1 MLCKKVTGP
10 MIEKIAD
17 FYSQRLRIDLAPAS
31 ILADLSPQNETYCFA
46 AERGGFVVCVAQGE
60 PQESVYISLAEQI
73 FDHLSEAQELVEILR
88 SAHPTAAFFDFVTYP
103 AGGEPLTKAP

>member
-1 MLCKKVTGP
+1 

-46 AERGGFVVCVAQGE
+46 AERGGFVVCVAQGN
-60 PQESVYISLAEQI
+60 LRKACT
-73 FDHLSEAQELVEILR
+73 FHLPNKSSTTFLKHK
-88 SAHPTAAFFDFVTYP
+88 S
-103 AGGEPLTKAP
+103 